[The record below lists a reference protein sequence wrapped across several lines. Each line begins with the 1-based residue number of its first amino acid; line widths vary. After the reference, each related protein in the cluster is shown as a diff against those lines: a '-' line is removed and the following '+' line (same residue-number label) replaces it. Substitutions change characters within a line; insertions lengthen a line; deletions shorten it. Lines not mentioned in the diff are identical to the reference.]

1 MPTDSRDTYSLPQRL
16 LHLVMALMIFF
27 NLLFPD
33 GMNAW
38 NRTVRHGGI
47 PSADQIASANVHA
60 YVGIGILVLA
70 ILRVCLRLIQG
81 APAEPA
87 AEPKI
92 FRIGA
97 KVAHAALY
105 LLIFLLPLTGMMAYY
120 LGIDFSG
127 ELHGGILKAILW
139 ALIAAH
145 VAGALAHQFYWKT
158 NVLRRMTVGS

>member
-1 MPTDSRDTYSLPQRL
+1 
-16 LHLVMALMIFF
+16 MALMIFF

-33 GMNAW
+33 SMNAW

-47 PSADQIASANVHA
+47 PSVDQIASANVHA

-70 ILRVCLRLIQG
+70 ILRVCLRLVQG
-81 APAEPA
+81 APAEAA
-87 AEPKI
+87 AEPKV

-105 LLIFLLPLTGMMAYY
+105 LLIFLLPLTGMAAYY
-120 LGIDFSG
+120 LGIDVSG
-127 ELHGGILKAILW
+127 ELHGGILKAVLW

-158 NVLRRMTVGS
+158 DVLRRMTLGN

>member
-1 MPTDSRDTYSLPQRL
+1 MPTDSRDAYSLPQRL
-16 LHLVMALMIFF
+16 LHWVMAVAIFF

-38 NRTVRHGGI
+38 NRTIRHGGV

-70 ILRVCLRLIQG
+70 ILRVSLRLIQG

-87 AEPKI
+87 VGPKTV
-92 FRIGA
+92 RIGA

-105 LLIFLLPLTGMMAYY
+105 LLIFLLPLTGMAAYY
-120 LGIDFSG
+120 LGIDISG

-139 ALIAAH
+139 AFIAAH

-158 NVLRRMTVGS
+158 NVLRRMTVGG